1 MRPARALIDLQAL
14 RHNYRLA
21 RRLGGGRALAVVKAD
36 AYGHGAVACARA
48 LEAEAD
54 GFAVAAI
61 EEALELREA
70 GITAP
75 ILLLEGFFEAAELE
89 LIDRHRLW
97 TVVQAPWQVEA
108 IARARLSA
116 PLQVWVKLDSGMH
129 RLGLSPAEFTGAWR
143 RLRALPQV
151 AGLVAMTHFARADEL
166 DSSRTAEQAA
176 VFSDVLAGLDERP
189 VASLCNSA
197 AILGWPAVLPTP
209 PADRDADAERSRE
222 EGGTSWARPGLML
235 YGANPFAGPHA
246 GADLLRPVMTVE
258 SKLIA
263 VRELAAGEPVG
274 YGARYVTPMPMRIG
288 VVAMGYADG
297 YPQFAP
303 DGTPVSIDGRPGRLA
318 GRVSMDMLT
327 VDLSG
332 HPDATVGTPVQL
344 WGDRVRADELARHC
358 GTSAYE
364 LLCGL
369 KRMPRG
375 IRGA

>member
-36 AYGHGAVACARA
+36 AYGHGAVTCARA
-48 LEAEAD
+48 LAGEAD

-61 EEALELREA
+61 EEAVELREA
-70 GITAP
+70 GIEQP

-129 RLGLSPAEFTGAWR
+129 RLGLSPAEFTGAWQ

-151 AGLVAMTHFARADEL
+151 AGRVAMTHFARADEL
-166 DSSRTAEQAA
+166 DSNRTEEQAA
-176 VFSDVLAGLDERP
+176 VFRGVVAGLGERP
-189 VASLCNSA
+189 AVSLSNSA
-197 AILGWPAVLPTP
+197 ALLGWPAVLPLP
-209 PADRDADAERSRE
+209 LAEDGRD
-222 EGGTSWARPGLML
+222 EGSLSWARPGLML
-235 YGANPFAGPHA
+235 YGANPFSGPHA
-246 GADLLRPVMTVE
+246 QADLLRPVMTVE

-274 YGARYVTPMPMRIG
+274 YGARYVTPMPTRIG

-318 GRVSMDMLT
+318 GRVSMDMVT

-344 WGDRVRADELARHC
+344 WGDKVRVDELARHC

-369 KRMPRG
+369 KRVTRT
-375 IRGA
+375 RRDA